1 MGDSE
6 SFEDITKLFNVGS
19 FINLEM
25 YHKLDQYIKTMAKYT
40 KNIIISKNIE
50 CLFFTTPFFDFVC
63 ENTNMV
69 ISFLFIFCLLYSC
82 FILHIF
88 YYVILIDSFIL
99 SLIILQDKPIKKNC
113 RRLAKNVISLFVS
126 SNSCSIFNIILTF
139 FLYFEVSKP
148 LSRFILKII
157 KIITMLLAN
166 YVPFL
171 DKLYPTCK
179 KLSFSDINSSVSD

>member
-6 SFEDITKLFNVGS
+6 SFEDITKLFNINS

-25 YHKLDQYIKTMAKYT
+25 YYKLDQYIKTMAEFA
-40 KNIIISKNIE
+40 KNIIMSKNIE
-50 CLFFTTPFFDFVC
+50 SLFFISPFFDFIF

-82 FILHIF
+82 IILHIF

-99 SLIILQDKPIKKNC
+99 SFIILQDNPVKKNC
-113 RRLAKNVISLFVS
+113 RRLAKNVISLFIS

-139 FLYFEVSKP
+139 FLYFEISKP
-148 LSRFILKII
+148 LSRFLLKII

-166 YVPFL
+166 YIPFL
-171 DKLYPTCK
+171 NKLYPTCK
-179 KLSFSDINSSVSD
+179 NLSFSDINSSVSD